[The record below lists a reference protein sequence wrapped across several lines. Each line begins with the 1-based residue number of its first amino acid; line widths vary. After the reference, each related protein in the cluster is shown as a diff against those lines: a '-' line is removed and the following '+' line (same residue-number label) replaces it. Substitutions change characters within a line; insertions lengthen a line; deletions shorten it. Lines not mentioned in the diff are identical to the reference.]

1 MDNMKTD
8 LIVIGSSAMIQTIC
22 GITQTNEVFQ
32 RIQII
37 VAIIS
42 GVMAGIY
49 YASKFLIKFV
59 KWFKKAKKDGKI
71 TIDESKCNNCAR
83 CVKSCPTEAWKGE
96 PGYIVSF
103 GGTFGNKI
111 YKGEEN
117 LPIIKDKETLFR
129 VADAAIGFFEE
140 YANAGERFRA
150 TLQRVGE
157 DEFRNRIQAA
167 YEGN

>member
-1 MDNMKTD
+1 M
-8 LIVIGSSAMIQTIC
+8 
-22 GITQTNEVFQ
+22 
-32 RIQII
+32 
-37 VAIIS
+37 
-42 GVMAGIY
+42 
-49 YASKFLIKFV
+49 
-59 KWFKKAKKDGKI
+59 
-71 TIDESKCNNCAR
+71 
-83 CVKSCPTEAWKGE
+83 KSCPTDAWKGE

-111 YKGEEN
+111 YKGEEI